1 MADIDKILNQ
11 APTETIEES
20 AEIIETNPSDL
31 SQLEV
36 ETEEEGSEVLSL
48 GGEEGGGEEED
59 SEEDFAANLAESL
72 SDEVMSKISNE
83 LRAQYEVDLT
93 SRDEWEQAYIKGLD
107 LLGFKYVVRSQPFR
121 GASSVSH
128 PLLAEAVTQF
138 QAGAY
143 KELLPSGGPVKT
155 AIVGEVTTEV
165 EQQAERVKEF
175 MNYQIMYKMK
185 EYDPEMDQLLFHL
198 PLAGSAFKKVY
209 YDGNMGRPCSKFI
222 PSEDLVVNY
231 GATDLND
238 AERITHQIK
247 ISPNDLKRQM
257 LSGFYRDSDLDV
269 NEDESMYQSY
279 SQIKEKYDELEGV
292 RKSEYSGQYMLLE
305 MHVELDLE
313 GFENIDGSGA
323 PTGLKLPYV
332 VTIEQG
338 QGKILSIYRNYAPDD
353 GLFLRKEFFVHYKFL
368 PGLGFYG
375 FGLVHMLGG
384 LTRTATAALRQL
396 LDAGT
401 LSNLPAGFKARG
413 LRVRDDGEPLQ
424 PGEFRDVDAPNNDI
438 RGSLM
443 PLPYKGPDQTLFS
456 LLGYVVDAGRRFAAI
471 ADMKVG
477 DGSQANPVGTTMAL
491 LEQGTKVMS
500 GIHKRCHYAQR
511 NEFDLLAKLFAST
524 LPPEY
529 PYSVEGGNRQIKAQD
544 FDDRVDIQPVSDP
557 NIFSSSQRIMMAQTQ
572 LQLAQANPEIH
583 NQYEAYRRMYEAL
596 GVQAIEAILP
606 PPAQPQPIDPAME
619 NAQSLGL
626 MSLIVFQ
633 EQNHEAHIEAHRAFM
648 SSSLVRN
655 NIQVATILQGHIVEH
670 AGAMARLEVMQ
681 EIQPQLAK
689 EAEKFG
695 GKIPEDLQVQFN
707 AQIESQIAIKIAAIT
722 DDMVA
727 EEQESLPIGGDDP
740 LVEIKNRE
748 IDIDQQRLNLKAA
761 DDIALRKIELDR
773 LEQKASV
780 DQQRVQAQY
789 DIADQRTEV
798 QRERIDVQ
806 RKRVNNEQ
814 ENR

>member
-20 AEIIETNPSDL
+20 AEIIESNPSDL

-48 GGEEGGGEEED
+48 GGEEGGGEED

-257 LSGFYRDSDLDV
+257 LSGFYRDSDIDV

-655 NIQVATILQGHIVEH
+655 NIQVATILQGHIIEH

-707 AQIESQIAIKIAAIT
+707 AQIESQVAIKIAAIT

>member
-20 AEIIETNPSDL
+20 AEIIESNPSDL

-48 GGEEGGGEEED
+48 GGEEGGGGEED

-257 LSGFYRDSDLDV
+257 LSGFYRDSDIDV

-655 NIQVATILQGHIVEH
+655 NIQVATILQGHIIEH

-707 AQIESQIAIKIAAIT
+707 AQIESQVAIKIAAIT

-806 RKRVNNEQ
+806 RKRVNNE
-814 ENR
+814 

>member
-20 AEIIETNPSDL
+20 AEIIESNPSDL

-48 GGEEGGGEEED
+48 GGEEGGGGEED

-257 LSGFYRDSDLDV
+257 LSGFYRDSDMDV

-655 NIQVATILQGHIVEH
+655 NIQVATILQGHIIEH

-707 AQIESQIAIKIAAIT
+707 AQIESQVAIKIAAIT

-806 RKRVNNEQ
+806 RKRVNNE
-814 ENR
+814 

>member
-20 AEIIETNPSDL
+20 AEIIESNPSDL

-48 GGEEGGGEEED
+48 GGEEGGGEED

-257 LSGFYRDSDLDV
+257 LSGFYRDSDIDV

-655 NIQVATILQGHIVEH
+655 NIQVATILQGHIIEH

-707 AQIESQIAIKIAAIT
+707 AQIESQVAIKIAAIT

-806 RKRVNNEQ
+806 RKRVNNE
-814 ENR
+814 

>member
-11 APTETIEES
+11 APTETIEE
-20 AEIIETNPSDL
+20 EKTEELIETPEIEFEIDEGQENVS
-31 SQLEV
+31 LES
-36 ETEEEGSEVLSL
+36 GAMDQ
-48 GGEEGGGEEED
+48 G
-59 SEEDFAANLAESL
+59 EDFAANLAESL

-257 LSGFYRDSDLDV
+257 LSGFYRDSDMDV

-313 GFENIDGSGA
+313 GFENMDESGA

-655 NIQVATILQGHIVEH
+655 NIQVSTILQGHIVEH
-670 AGAMARLEVMQ
+670 AGAMARIEVMQ
-681 EIQPQLAK
+681 ETAPQLEIEK
-689 EAEKFG
+689 QKFG
-695 GKIPEDLQVQFN
+695 GQIPEELQAQFN
-707 AQIESQIAIKIAAIT
+707 TQIESQIAIKIAAIT

-740 LVEIKNRE
+740 LIEIKNRE

-761 DDIALRKIELDR
+761 DDIALRKIELER
-773 LEQKASV
+773 LAQRASI
-780 DQQRVQAQY
+780 DEQRVQAQY

-806 RKRVNNEQ
+806 RDRK
-814 ENR
+814 

>member
-20 AEIIETNPSDL
+20 AEIIESNPSDL

-48 GGEEGGGEEED
+48 GGEEGGGEED

-175 MNYQIMYKMK
+175 MNYQIVYKMK

-257 LSGFYRDSDLDV
+257 LSGFYRDSDMDV

-655 NIQVATILQGHIVEH
+655 NIQVATILQGHIIEH

-707 AQIESQIAIKIAAIT
+707 AQIESQVAIKIAAIT

-806 RKRVNNEQ
+806 RKRVNNE
-814 ENR
+814 